1 MSKSPG
7 FHWGWGWGL
16 FCRMGGS
23 LMQAAGSLVT
33 LGVLVGFAPLLLIEA
48 FIFTLS
54 SVSNVFCLRMS
65 CPDRE
70 SLMSFGKQR
79 GLIIILSC
87 VSEFSCQLLSSAINT
102 GFCLQH
108 MLASC
113 SFLLMFLSVLFMVRF
128 FFSFFF
134 FSHTSSYQLQ
144 SLLLQ
149 FHPVRSWFPSLWA
162 STTSP

>member
-1 MSKSPG
+1 MRVGQLFKSPG
-7 FHWGWGWGL
+7 FHWGWEWGP

-23 LMQAAGSLVT
+23 LIQATGSLVT
-33 LGVLVGFAPLLLIEA
+33 LGVLVGFASLLLIDA
-48 FIFTLS
+48 FIFTLF
-54 SVSNVFCLRMS
+54 SVSDVFCLRMS

-79 GLIIILSC
+79 GLIVILSC

-108 MLASC
+108 KLASC

-128 FFSFFF
+128 FFFFF
-134 FSHTSSYQLQ
+134 F
-144 SLLLQ
+144 
-149 FHPVRSWFPSLWA
+149 FFPSHK
-162 STTSP
+162 

>member
-1 MSKSPG
+1 MD
-7 FHWGWGWGL
+7 
-16 FCRMGGS
+16 
-23 LMQAAGSLVT
+23 
-33 LGVLVGFAPLLLIEA
+33 LLLIDA
-48 FIFTLS
+48 FIYTLS

-65 CPDRE
+65 CPDHE

-87 VSEFSCQLLSSAINT
+87 VSEFSWQFLSSAINT

-128 FFSFFF
+128 FFFF

-144 SLLLQ
+144 PLFLQ
-149 FHPVRSWFPSLWA
+149 FHPVHWFPSLWA
-162 STTSP
+162 LQPPPNFKFSLFFSVCTSRPCGTIWQS

>member
-7 FHWGWGWGL
+7 FHWGWEWGL

-23 LMQAAGSLVT
+23 LIQAAGSLVT
-33 LGVLVGFAPLLLIEA
+33 LGVLVGFAPLLLIDA

-108 MLASC
+108 TLASC

-128 FFSFFF
+128 FFFFFF
-134 FSHTSSYQLQ
+134 FSHTSRYQLRP
-144 SLLLQ
+144 LFLQ
-149 FHPVRSWFPSLWA
+149 FHPVRCWFPSLWA